1 MCTEENKTNSEEK
14 NTIEDSNVVIWQG
27 GINGVVVTMPALICY
42 KHICQLWF
50 ATSIMA
56 SFGLLQA
63 YLPALV
69 CYKHI
74 CQLWFATSTFA
85 EYKQWFI
92 YRRNIITLLAA
103 MSV

>member
-14 NTIEDSNVVIWQG
+14 KTFEDSNVVIWQG
-27 GINGVVVTMPALICY
+27 GINGVVVTMPAL
-42 KHICQLWF
+42 
-50 ATSIMA
+50 
-56 SFGLLQA
+56 
-63 YLPALV
+63 V

-74 CQLWFATSTFA
+74 CQLLFATSTFA